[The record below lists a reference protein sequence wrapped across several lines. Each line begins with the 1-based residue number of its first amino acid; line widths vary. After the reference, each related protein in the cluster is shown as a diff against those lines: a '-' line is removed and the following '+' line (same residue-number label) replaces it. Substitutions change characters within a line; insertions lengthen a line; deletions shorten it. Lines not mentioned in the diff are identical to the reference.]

1 MKTTVELPDP
11 LFRRAKSAAAEEG
24 KSLKEFFTEAV
35 TDRLCRNAPP
45 SSNAEPWR
53 AAFGELR
60 HLHRETKRI
69 ERIIEEEFEKIDEE
83 EWR

>member
-11 LFRRAKSAAAEEG
+11 LFRRAKAAAAEEG
-24 KSLKEFFTEAV
+24 KSLKQFFTEAV
-35 TDRLCRNAPP
+35 SDRLRKNTPR
-45 SSNAEPWR
+45 SGNAEPWR
-53 AAFGELR
+53 PAFGELR
-60 HLHRETKRI
+60 HLHRENKRI